1 MDKTLKTIV
10 EFCTSHARQGAGE
23 HLFLEFKRRWMDVAG
38 VALAALDQPAYL
50 IAKDLALQTAPTGA
64 CQLLGTPQRTS
75 AEMAAFANGVLIRCL
90 DGADT
95 YPGGGG
101 HPSDCWAALLA
112 LAEENGNNLDEL
124 CCALNMAYAF
134 YWYFFNASALKDHGL
149 DNTCYVGFAS
159 ALGGAHLLGLSP
171 ERMAHAL
178 SMVVSSSLS
187 LGVARSGELSMWKS
201 AASAHAAKQGV
212 FAARLARL
220 GMSAP
225 HKPFEG
231 DRGLWPLTKEIQLTF
246 PPQAL
251 RQTRQ
256 EEIAFERAHMKYY
269 LCEYHCQTPIMA
281 ALELTAKLKDKT
293 IATVNICTY
302 RFALQEVAHGLE
314 KWQPL
319 TRETADHS
327 MPWSVAAVL
336 LDGAFSAS
344 IYEPNRLQDSR
355 VLALINR
362 IVVREDALLTQSFPE
377 STPCVMEIKT
387 QCGETHRAQIKRALG
402 HPLNPMSTAQ
412 VVEKFRQLNTPR
424 LSQDQMDT
432 FFSRVHALGL
442 ENPVTQLVASSI
454 LT

>member
-1 MDKTLKTIV
+1 MDNTLKSIV
-10 EFCTSHARQGAGE
+10 EFCRSQTRQRTTVAGFE
-23 HLFLEFKRRWMDVAG
+23 EFKRRWIDVAG
-38 VALAALDQPAYL
+38 VALAALDQNAYL
-50 IAKDLALQTAPTGA
+50 IAQNMALRTAPSGV
-64 CQLLGTPQRTS
+64 CQLIGTHHTTQS
-75 AEMAAFANGVLIRCL
+75 EMAAFANGVLIRCL

-112 LAEENGNNLDEL
+112 LGQDNGNNLDEL
-124 CCALNMAYAF
+124 CCALSTAYAF
-134 YWYFFNASALKDHGL
+134 YWQFFKAASLRDHGL
-149 DNTCYVGFAS
+149 DNTCYVSFSS
-159 ALGGAHLLGLSP
+159 ALAGAQLLGLD
-171 ERMAHAL
+171 EEGMVQAL

-187 LGVARSGELSMWKS
+187 LGVARSGTLSMWKS
-201 AASAHAAKQGV
+201 AASGHAARQGV
-212 FAARLARL
+212 FAARLASL
-220 GMSAP
+220 GMTAP
-225 HKPFEG
+225 ARPFEG
-231 DRGLWPLTKEIQLTF
+231 ERGLWSLTQDCQPHLLTR
-246 PPQAL
+246 PDSAGH
-251 RQTRQ
+251 
-256 EEIAFERAHMKYY
+256 AFEHAHMKYF

-281 ALELTAKLKDKT
+281 ALELTPKIKGKT
-293 IATVNICTY
+293 IESVSISTY
-302 RFALQEVAHGLE
+302 QFALQEVASGPE

-442 ENPVTQLVASSI
+442 EDPVTQLVASSI